1 MKHFYSPQ
9 DIAEFYYSTKLGLP
23 GEYPFTRG
31 VHPTMYRGKLWTMRQ
46 YSGFATAEETNRR
59 CKFLLKRGQTGLSI
73 AFDLPTQMGY
83 DADHPMSLGE
93 VGKTGVNISSLADM
107 EILFDEIP
115 LDKISVSMT
124 INATCPILLAMY
136 LVLAERQRSPDPIG
150 AERQKVKLS
159 DIAGTVQNDILKEY
173 IARGAYI
180 FPPEPSL
187 RLVVDI
193 IEYCIKNLPKW
204 NFISV
209 SGYHIREAGST
220 AAQEIGFTLA
230 NGINYIKTCLERGLD
245 INEIGKR
252 VSFFFNAH
260 NDFFEEIAKF
270 RAARRLWAKIM
281 KERFKATDP
290 RAMMLRFHTQTAGCT
305 LTAQQPDNNVTRVAL
320 QAMAAVLGGTQSL
333 HTNSR
338 DEALALP
345 TEKSVQIA
353 LRTQQLIA
361 YETAVSRIIDPLGGS
376 YYLENLTDKLELEAT
391 DYINQIDKLGGATK
405 AIETGFYQKEISRS
419 AYDYQKAIENNQR
432 IIVGVN
438 KFTDTSSASNKGS
451 PQGHS
456 VSRPVRD
463 KESSRFSG
471 INIPLFSGITSAL
484 QKKQMTRIT
493 QYKKNRNN
501 KLVIDSLNNLK
512 TTAQSK
518 DNLMPAIIE
527 AIKSNATLGEISQSL
542 RDVFGEHKGA
552 VIF

>member
-1 MKHFYSPQ
+1 MKQFYSPQ
-9 DIAEFYYSTKLGLP
+9 DITEPSLCVQGLGKLGLP

-83 DADHPMSLGE
+83 DADHPMSRGE

-124 INATCPILLAMY
+124 INATCAILLAMY
-136 LVLAERQRSPDPIG
+136 LVLAERQRSPDLIG
-150 AERQKVKLS
+150 AERQKVKPARTGVQSGGLA
-159 DIAGTVQNDILKEY
+159 DISGTVQNDILKEY

-230 NGINYIKTCLERGLD
+230 NGISYVKTCLERGLD

-320 QAMAAVLGGTQSL
+320 QAMAGVLGGTQSL
-333 HTNSR
+333 HSNSR

-361 YETAVSRIIDPLGGS
+361 YETAVSRIVDPLGGS

-391 DYINQIDKLGGATK
+391 NYINEIDKLGGATK

-419 AYDYQKAIENNQR
+419 AYEYQKEIENNQR

-438 KFTDTSSASNKGS
+438 KFTE
-451 PQGHS
+451 
-456 VSRPVRD
+456 
-463 KESSRFSG
+463 KESYK
-471 INIPLFSGITSAL
+471 INTLKVTSAL
-484 QKKQMTRIT
+484 QKKQITKIT
-493 QYKKNRNN
+493 QYKKKRNN

-512 TTAQSK
+512 ITAQSK
-518 DNLMPAIIE
+518 DNLMPAIID

-542 RDVFGEHKGA
+542 RDVFGEYKGA